1 MFSYNIMEDQ
11 RVPSVVESISNE
23 PIDKEKKEENNK
35 ESMYE
40 NISTSKI
47 SISEITELANQLNE
61 LYRIVASGEL
71 KSAYLPQSS
80 PME

>member
-23 PIDKEKKEENNK
+23 PIDKEKKEENK